1 MTGITTEQPAA
12 ANGHRDAGGA
22 PRPRLLDDIADAVAD
37 IAAGRPVIVVD
48 DEDRENEGDL
58 VFAAEA
64 ATPELLAFTVRH
76 SSGLVCVPM
85 LGEDLDRL
93 ELPLMTADN
102 QDGLGTAYTVTVDAR
117 SGITTG
123 ISAADR
129 ARTISLLAGPRTEA
143 GDLRRPGHV
152 LPLRYRPG
160 GVLTRRGHTEA
171 SIDLARLAGMRPAAV
186 IAEVVEDDGTMA
198 RLPRLR
204 EFADEH
210 GLRVVSI
217 DQLVHHI
224 EASAADADAAAPG
237 APAAVPGAA
246 ASTARPPLVERVVET
261 RIPNSHGEW
270 RAVGYR
276 GTTDGAE
283 HVALVFGDPAD
294 GAETL
299 VRLHSEC
306 LTGDAF
312 GSHRCD
318 CGAQLEAAMA
328 AIAAE
333 GRGVLVYLRGHE
345 GRGIGLLH
353 KLLAYR
359 LQDSGAD
366 TVDANLELGLP
377 ADARDFSAG
386 AAILADL
393 GARSV
398 RLLSNNPRKTDGLSE
413 HGITV
418 AERIPMPSA
427 VTADNLRYLQTKRD
441 RMGHDLPGIVAA
453 T

>member
-1 MTGITTEQPAA
+1 MTSITTEQPAPAEGLPAPEA
-12 ANGHRDAGGA
+12 AAGA
-22 PRPRLLDDIADAVAD
+22 PLLDDIAGAVAD

-48 DEDRENEGDL
+48 DEDRENEGDI

-76 SSGLVCVPM
+76 TSGLVCVPM

-93 ELPLMTADN
+93 ELPLMTARN

-117 SGITTG
+117 TGVTTG

-129 ARTISLLAGPRTEA
+129 ARTISLLAAAGTEP
-143 GDLRRPGHV
+143 GDLSRPGHV

-160 GVLTRRGHTEA
+160 GVLARRGHTEA
-171 SIDLARLAGMRPAAV
+171 SVDLARLAGMRPAAV
-186 IAEVVEDDGTMA
+186 IAEVVDDDGSMA

-210 GLRVVSI
+210 GLRLVSI

-224 EASAADADAAAPG
+224 RSASAPAGPPASAA
-237 APAAVPGAA
+237 
-246 ASTARPPLVERVVET
+246 PPVRRVVET

-276 GTTDGAE
+276 GAADGAE
-283 HVALVFGDPAD
+283 HVALVYGDPAEGPD
-294 GAETL
+294 PL

-318 CGAQLEAAMA
+318 CGTQLEAAMA

-333 GRGVLVYLRGHE
+333 GRGIIVYLRGHE

-353 KLLAYR
+353 KLRAYR

-377 ADARDFSAG
+377 ADARDFGAG
-386 AAILADL
+386 AAVLADL
-393 GARSV
+393 GMHSV
-398 RLLSNNPRKTDGLSE
+398 RLLSNNPGKSE
-413 HGITV
+413 SLRAHGITV
-418 AERIPMPSA
+418 TERIPMPSA
-427 VTADNLRYLQTKRD
+427 VTPHNLRYLQTKRD

-453 T
+453 N

>member
-1 MTGITTEQPAA
+1 MTGITTEQPVSAPDPAA
-12 ANGHRDAGGA
+12 APGAGA
-22 PRPRLLDDIADAVAD
+22 SPLDDVAGAVAD

-76 SSGLVCVPM
+76 TSGLVCVPM

-93 ELPLMTADN
+93 GLPMMTAEN

-117 SGITTG
+117 TGVTTG

-129 ARTISLLAGPRTEA
+129 ARTIGLLAGDRTVP
-143 GDLRRPGHV
+143 GDLARPGHV

-171 SIDLARLAGMRPAAV
+171 SVDLARMAGMRPAAV

-204 EFADEH
+204 AFADEH

-217 DQLVHHI
+217 DQLVHRV
-224 EASAADADAAAPG
+224 EAVGTSGAAPAP
-237 APAAVPGAA
+237 APAAG
-246 ASTARPPLVERVVET
+246 RPAPVERVVET
-261 RIPNSHGEW
+261 RIPNSHGQW

-276 GTTDGAE
+276 AADGAE
-283 HVALVFGDPAD
+283 HVALVLGDPAQ
-294 GAETL
+294 APHPL

-328 AIAAE
+328 AVAAE
-333 GRGVLVYLRGHE
+333 GHGVIVYLRGHE

-353 KLLAYR
+353 KLQAYR

-393 GARSV
+393 GTSAV
-398 RLLSNNPRKTDGLSE
+398 RLLSNNPKKTDGLSE
-413 HGITV
+413 HGIAVT
-418 AERIPMPSA
+418 ERIPMPSA
-427 VTADNLRYLQTKRD
+427 VTTDNLHYLQTKRD
-441 RMGHDLPGIVAA
+441 RMGHDLPGIVAV